1 MRALAWLRRR
11 PGIHSPICAFRPR
24 RFRAASIIGGCS
36 APGSGIAKPTCK
48 GKADRAE
55 WNEHAAVINAARDT
69 FARAANS
76 PDKTAPLVAIDA
88 LDACAAAADAIIRL
102 YRPAPSAPHEDA
114 AVVAW
119 MRNWLEQSKL
129 PAPVKIGD
137 GFRAVAVGLT
147 RPGLQRP
154 ELGADN
160 IIDLRLLRC
169 RRGSRPAGGRAVRV

>member
-1 MRALAWLRRR
+1 LAPAKAGDSLADLRLPPSTV
-11 PGIHSPICAFRPR
+11 PGGVNHWGLFGT
-24 RFRAASIIGGCS
+24 RFRH
-36 APGSGIAKPTCK
+36 PKPTCK
-48 GKADRAE
+48 GKAARAE
-55 WNEHAAVINAARDT
+55 WNEHAAVINTARDT

-76 PDKTAPLVAIDA
+76 PDKTAPLVVIDA
-88 LDACAAAADAIIRL
+88 LDACAAAGDAIIRL
-102 YRPAPSAPHEDA
+102 YCPAPSAPHEDA

-137 GFRAVAVGLT
+137 GFRAGAVGLT

-160 IIDLRLLRC
+160 
-169 RRGSRPAGGRAVRV
+169 